1 VDDVIKDVLIWL
13 HDQNAT
19 DSRMLWVYDD
29 NRSLTSFIGQAVAR
43 ILAKRGELVAAYF
56 FPAATLGNSGGDG
69 SHVVP
74 TLAYQLTM
82 NVPAAA
88 ISIADTIAHDLAIFD
103 LDIYE
108 QVAKLLVEPLK
119 LASRESVNP
128 STVHS
133 AIVIHGLDACNDA
146 NFQSIFLDSFVHA
159 WESTDAIPF
168 SQRLIVMGPPTAQLR
183 ESLGKPND
191 RLLLSRPIRIQH
203 PIEIS
208 RRDQELRRGNE
219 NPMTELEQQGK
230 QLDGREE
237 TPTEVIQGLHRKI
250 GNVEYQRRT
259 DVEEMREVEMN
270 TGEREVEFVKSMV
283 QMPQQP
289 EVAHSDRE
297 NLHMQVQILKA
308 DNNDQSPTVTPSQPN
323 EATQGPSTTTANAT
337 VTTTSEGARCSSPKH
352 TPNVPNGTPGVQKN
366 VGFHST
372 SPVPATVEQF
382 PPLDIAN
389 LTAPTEPAGPSKTT
403 DGKQPQGSVTTA
415 TSSSTTD
422 DAIPPTE
429 SAVKSRAYRAVS
441 RDASN
446 TGSFNAVACRY
457 NEISKHDIVIV
468 CVLKATISAQLMP
481 LFSRIMGPTGSGK
494 SNVSHKYLQLWT
506 VNSHLDLST
515 VHRCCDKTIHG

>member
-1 VDDVIKDVLIWL
+1 MDDVIKDVLIWL

-56 FPAATLGNSGGDG
+56 FPAATLGNLGGDG

-88 ISIADTIAHDLAIFD
+88 ISIADTIAHNLAIFD

-159 WESTDAIPF
+159 WEATDAIPF

-191 RLLLSRPIRIQH
+191 RLLLPRPIRIQH

-219 NPMTELEQQGK
+219 NPMTQLEQQGK
-230 QLDGREE
+230 QLDSREE
-237 TPTEVIQGLHRKI
+237 TPTEVIQDLHRKI
-250 GNVEYQRRT
+250 GDVEHHRRT
-259 DVEEMREVEMN
+259 DAEMREVKMN
-270 TGEREVEFVKSMV
+270 TGEREVEFAKSMD

-297 NLHMQVQILKA
+297 NMQVQILKG
-308 DNNDQSPTVTPSQPN
+308 DNNDQSLTVTPSQSN
-323 EATQGPSTTTANAT
+323 EATQGPSTTTANAM
-337 VTTTSEGARCSSPKH
+337 VTTTSEGAGCSSPKH
-352 TPNVPNGTPGVQKN
+352 TPNVTNGTPGVQKN
-366 VGFHST
+366 VAST
-372 SPVPATVEQF
+372 PPPPIPATIEQF
-382 PPLDIAN
+382 PPSEMAD
-389 LTAPTEPAGPSKTT
+389 LTTTTEPAGPSKTT
-403 DGKQPQGSVTTA
+403 DGKQPKDSVTTA

-422 DAIPPTE
+422 GAIPPTE
-429 SAVKSRAYRAVS
+429 AAVKFRPYRAMS
-441 RDASN
+441 RNTSN
-446 TGSFNAVACRY
+446 IGSFNAIACRY
-457 NEISKHDIVIV
+457 NEISKHDIVIAY
-468 CVLKATISAQLMP
+468 VLKATISAQLIV
-481 LFSRIMGPTGSGK
+481 SRIMGPTGSGK
-494 SNVSHKYLQLWT
+494 SNVGHKYLQLYT
-506 VNSHLDLST
+506 VNSRLDLST
-515 VHRCCDKTIHG
+515 AHRCCDKTIPG